1 MADLRR
7 IGLADLPRL
16 CQFWVEH
23 WGGEEMIVHDQI
35 FRPAQLA
42 GFVTEDWTGVVTYII
57 TGDQCEIISLDSL
70 REGRGIGTSL
80 INAVMKEAQDRS
92 CRRLFLNTTND
103 NLHALGFY
111 QKRGFELVAIRSGVL
126 NEYRKIKPS
135 IPSVG
140 LNGIALRDE
149 IELEMLLYT

>member
-1 MADLRR
+1 MAGLLR
-7 IGLADLPRL
+7 IGPADLPRL
-16 CQFWVEH
+16 CQFWIEH
-23 WGGEEMIVHDQI
+23 WGDEEMIVHDQV
-35 FRPAQLA
+35 FRPTQLD

-70 REGRGIGTSL
+70 DEGQGIGTSL
-80 INAVMKEAQDRS
+80 INAVMKEAQDHS

-103 NLHALGFY
+103 NLYALGFY
-111 QKRGFELVAIRSGVL
+111 QKRGFELVSIRPGVL

-135 IPSVG
+135 IPAVG

-149 IELEMLLYT
+149 IELEMLLFR